1 MEKGL
6 EGSGKVPRIVQVMY
20 FKGLPRQLNQ
30 QPDVGLP
37 QQWEAQWQE
46 FLNTLQPAH
55 VGWGNLQLTDTMPW
69 DDTRAFLAAF
79 EQVAEACRWPREE
92 WVGQLLPALRGG
104 MEQSFCRLDARERGD
119 YMKVKAAILRADAL
133 RMEMKRQHFRQCCY
147 QELEGPRRVYSQ
159 LQELCRQWLK
169 PERHTKEQIMEMII
183 QEQLLG
189 MLPTEV
195 QNWVRE
201 CGPKDCV
208 EMVALAEDF
217 LMGRRHAPR
226 TYDWQ
231 VPLPEVT
238 VSSLESEGR
247 QRQHYLGASEI
258 ASARNT
264 GFAHPSAGL
273 EMTGVG
279 TTEEPVDVKD
289 ELNLDQKPIHWE
301 VMQENGS
308 STNAL
313 EGLLI
318 PTPEVISQT
327 DQPEATFQERPEHRD
342 RISDTL
348 FGGRIIGEIKIET
361 FQQTVSEAEDGFEA
375 LTEESPDT
383 ISLNLEASP
392 LDPEKQLCP
401 RQQEGEP
408 RKKYTRR
415 RRRAFKKKGK
425 YYPPEKKHTC
435 SECGH
440 KSYYYSDLLRHMKCH
455 AAKELY
461 KCLDCGKTYRGRTYF
476 ENHLKIHLPL
486 DDSTRR
492 TKRVET
498 RNSSCHMKEEYVCF
512 ECGVVKSTQSGLT
525 EHMKVHTDEK
535 PYECPECG
543 KTFKWRSNL
552 SRHRGLHTYR
562 RFSSRQLM
570 LRGASESNKGK
581 NNSTQEQKSQLEL
594 PGESSTVLLSA
605 EINESNPVSRLRPR
619 KSQELE
625 LSHLYGVKTLK
636 VTLKKLPSPQK
647 GKYKCPD
654 CDHRAE
660 KLSEVIKHMR
670 VHTGEKPYDCP
681 ECGKAF
687 RWSSNLYQHRKGNAC
702 PKKMPVSDTF
712 LAEEKK
718 TCRGEE
724 KSRNMAPLQEKIKLE
739 DEVGVRQACH
749 DQPSSRGCQEKGQRE
764 AHLLGNANEASELQ
778 KMKKHS
784 CTKCGYQAERL
795 SDIVKHF
802 RIHTG
807 EKPYKCLDCG
817 KSFGWSSTLTK
828 HQQIHLSSQ
837 QTPVP
842 NAVIAECD
850 VTLSDDEELIN
861 FLPKIP
867 QREEVGLEDLLE
879 RSSEDGPAAAS
890 PSSESSKMESSAKL
904 RSREWSGKG
913 KSAQHK
919 RNNVVMKKSR
929 YEDRERKHECLDC
942 GHRTYYLSDLVR
954 HKRIHPNEKPYKC
967 PDCEKIFIQPSSLKI
982 HQKTHKR
989 GKKSVKRIKA
999 PQGERKYTCS
1009 KCGHKTYKLSTHL
1022 LHLRVHVG
1030 EKSYVCDE
1038 CGRDFKWSSNLS
1050 RHKRIHR
1057 FNEGF
1062 ENRKPPFSK
1071 RKDANRGSVKPK
1083 KSAQAQP
1090 KKTGGRSLASTPE
1103 NASVT
1108 AALREQ
1114 WRNYKR
1120 QQRKKAAEKHHK
1132 MEESAKE
1139 NIGEKEAKGKNAPAE
1154 VSLRAR
1160 LEKFA
1165 YSKSGEKEHAQVER
1179 APDQKVPAEELRL
1192 ECTMCGKYFTYD
1204 CHLADHQNMHTEAK
1218 PHRCSECGKR
1228 FP

>member
-258 ASARNT
+258 TSARNT

-301 VMQENGS
+301 VMQENGG

-498 RNSSCHMKEEYVCF
+498 RNSSCHMREEYVCF
-512 ECGVVKSTQSGLT
+512 ECGVIKSTQSGLT

-570 LRGASESNKGK
+570 LRG
-581 NNSTQEQKSQLEL
+581 
-594 PGESSTVLLSA
+594 
-605 EINESNPVSRLRPR
+605 
-619 KSQELE
+619 
-625 LSHLYGVKTLK
+625 
-636 VTLKKLPSPQK
+636 
-647 GKYKCPD
+647 
-654 CDHRAE
+654 
-660 KLSEVIKHMR
+660 
-670 VHTGEKPYDCP
+670 
-681 ECGKAF
+681 
-687 RWSSNLYQHRKGNAC
+687 
-702 PKKMPVSDTF
+702 
-712 LAEEKK
+712 EE
-718 TCRGEE
+718 T
-724 KSRNMAPLQEKIKLE
+724 SRNMAPLQEKIKLE
-739 DEVGVRQACH
+739 DEVGVRQVCH
-749 DQPSSRGCQEKGQRE
+749 DQPSSRGCQDKE
-764 AHLLGNANEASELQ
+764 AHLLGKANEASELQ

-1071 RKDANRGSVKPK
+1071 RKDANRAGSVKPK

-1090 KKTGGRSLASTPE
+1090 KKTGGRSLGSTPE